1 MNAIYPLFDLISDS
15 NSPKRI
21 ENGILVLAN
30 DIEIEKIAS
39 MNLSEEDKHHL
50 QETQLCLSIDKN
62 MHNPKEVSIAFI
74 ISCRLL
80 KRTKVFIRY
89 RVDDLKKVTKIRD
102 DYPFVTSND
111 VSSTIYDTEFKRI
124 SKIFS
129 GLNIFKKISTRTSNA
144 VYFLSLAY
152 RSRKWL
158 ESLIFHVCALETLTS
173 SAEREDRITEK
184 FANRIHNFIGYD
196 KDELNRIYNIR
207 SELVHGRYKWNSEEE
222 NLILNRIAEEVC
234 RTIFVK
240 ILLDEKHLDSFK
252 SDENRI
258 NLFENG

>member
-1 MNAIYPLFDLISDS
+1 M
-15 NSPKRI
+15 
-21 ENGILVLAN
+21 
-30 DIEIEKIAS
+30 
-39 MNLSEEDKHHL
+39 
-50 QETQLCLSIDKN
+50 
-62 MHNPKEVSIAFI
+62 
-74 ISCRLL
+74 
-80 KRTKVFIRY
+80 
-89 RVDDLKKVTKIRD
+89 
-102 DYPFVTSND
+102 
-111 VSSTIYDTEFKRI
+111 
-124 SKIFS
+124 
-129 GLNIFKKISTRTSNA
+129 
-144 VYFLSLAY
+144 
-152 RSRKWL
+152 
-158 ESLIFHVCALETLTS
+158 TS

>member
-158 ESLIFHVCALETLTS
+158 ESLTKLLHFLSI
-173 SAEREDRITEK
+173 K
-184 FANRIHNFIGYD
+184 FFQVGF
-196 KDELNRIYNIR
+196 KD
-207 SELVHGRYKWNSEEE
+207 
-222 NLILNRIAEEVC
+222 IL
-234 RTIFVK
+234 
-240 ILLDEKHLDSFK
+240 FK
-252 SDENRI
+252 SY
-258 NLFENG
+258 FHSG

>member
-1 MNAIYPLFDLISDS
+1 MNTIYPLFDLISDT
-15 NSPKRI
+15 NSTKEI
-21 ENGILVLAN
+21 ENGIIVLNN
-30 DIEIEKIAS
+30 DIEVEKFES
-39 MNLSEEDKHHL
+39 VNLSEEDKHHL

-62 MHNPKEVSIAFI
+62 IHKPKQVSIAFI

-89 RVDDLKKVTKIRD
+89 RVDDLKRVIKIRD
-102 DYPFVTSND
+102 DYPFVTSDD
-111 VSSTIYDTEFKRI
+111 VTSTINDIEFNRI

-129 GLNIFKKISTRTSNA
+129 GLNIFKNISTRTSNA

-158 ESLIFHVCALETLTS
+158 ESLMFHVCALETLTS

-184 FANRIHNFIGYD
+184 FANRIHNYIGYD
-196 KDELNRIYNIR
+196 KGELKRIYNIR
-207 SELVHGRYKWNSEEE
+207 SELVHGRHKWNSEKE
-222 NLILNRIAEEVC
+222 NFALNRIAEEAC
-234 RTIFVK
+234 RTVFAK
-240 ILLDEKHLDSFK
+240 ILLDKKHMNSFK
-252 SDENRI
+252 SDEDRI